1 MDQNYVMTMKEAR
14 EMIKHLRE
22 VFDVVRLLEADSLH
36 ELDENNNI
44 KYCECYEFW
53 NRRHRCDNCV
63 SQCAIEC
70 KDQRVKLEYL
80 DSDIYEVIAKY
91 LEIDGK
97 KYSLEMLKRI
107 DNEMMSDPGD
117 CEKLVMEMTGFSK
130 KLYEDV
136 LTGAYNRRYYED
148 KVKHMD
154 ESVGLAV
161 IDLDDFKIYN
171 DTFGHSA
178 GDMALVTA
186 AKSINECIRSSDML
200 IRYGGDEFLLV
211 IPGISIQALRDKL
224 RQIQKKIND
233 ADVPGYTRIQM
244 SVSIGGVVSGNETIE
259 QAVGRADNL
268 MYKAK
273 KYKNI
278 VITELDGEQPE
289 YKEPDGNKQKIL
301 IIDDSDINRDI
312 LTNIL
317 QEDYQILEAR
327 DGAEGIDMIEQYG
340 NQLSVVLL
348 DILMPGIDGFGVLK
362 RMNKDKLLDEIPVIM
377 ISTEDSNETIR
388 RAYDMGASDYIS
400 RPFDSRIVYRRVNNI
415 IKLYLKQRKLMEL
428 VSQNISDKE

>member
-1 MDQNYVMTMKEAR
+1 MDQNYVMTMEEAR
-14 EMIKHLRE
+14 EMMKHLRE

-70 KDQRVKLEYL
+70 KGQRVKLEYL

-91 LEIDGK
+91 LEIDGR
-97 KYSLEMLKRI
+97 KYSLEMLIRI
-107 DNEMMSDPGD
+107 NKDVMSDPGD
-117 CEKLVMEMTGFSK
+117 CKKLVMEMTGFSK

-148 KVKHMD
+148 KVKHIE
-154 ESVGLAV
+154 ESAGLAV

-178 GDMALVTA
+178 GDMALITA

-211 IPGISIQALRDKL
+211 MPGIDIYTFRDKL
-224 RQIQKKIND
+224 RQIQKKINE
-233 ADVPGYTRIQM
+233 ADVPGCTRIQM
-244 SVSIGGVVSGNETIE
+244 SVSIGGVVTGDESIE
-259 QAVGRADNL
+259 QTVSRADNL

-273 KYKNI
+273 KYKN
-278 VITELDGEQPE
+278 VVVTELDGEQPLYQNME
-289 YKEPDGNKQKIL
+289 VSKEKIL
-301 IIDDSDINRDI
+301 IVDDSDINRDV
-312 LTNIL
+312 LAEIL
-317 QEDYQILEAR
+317 QDDYQILEAH

-340 NQLSVVLL
+340 EQISLVLL
-348 DILMPGIDGFGVLK
+348 DILMPGIDGFGVLS
-362 RMNKDKLLDEIPVIM
+362 RMKEDNFLQDIPVIM
-377 ISTEDSNETIR
+377 ISTEDSDETIR

-415 IKLYLKQRKLMEL
+415 IKLYLKQRRLMQL
-428 VSQNISDKE
+428 LAHNMDDK